1 MNIVKLVDKYPKM
14 MTSSVTL
21 KLFKTKKIL
30 NKPELFSQVYF
41 QIFLDTLKL
50 DKLSAYTL

>member
-21 KLFKTKKIL
+21 KLFKTRKIL
-30 NKPELFSQVYF
+30 NKSELFSRVYF

-50 DKLSAYTL
+50 HKLSAYTL